1 MKSTENRATIYDVA
15 KLAKVSAATVSRVL
29 KGDSSVNAS
38 TYRRVEDAADALK
51 YERRLRQ
58 YPPQNCLI
66 VLNVPT
72 LNNAFYSRII
82 SGAQDAA
89 ATEGYHV
96 LVNAQQI
103 NEVNVEAF
111 LAMLRGVKA
120 VGLIELNALTT
131 DIARYLSQQIP
142 LVRCCEYDD
151 GLPEIAHVS
160 IDDFEA
166 TRRVMEHILSSG
178 RKKIAM
184 LCSPLRYRYA
194 RQRKAAFLASL
205 KNAGIEVRPEW
216 IVQVADIDFNMALT
230 AAARLL
236 SLPERPD
243 AVYTVSDIFAAA
255 IIRAAT
261 QAGLRVPQDLIVT
274 GFDNIDISESMVPS
288 ITTVRQPRYQLGFI
302 AMEMLANKLRGHTEK
317 EEQLL
322 NVDLILRESTQG

>member
-1 MKSTENRATIYDVA
+1 M
-15 KLAKVSAATVSRVL
+15 
-29 KGDSSVNAS
+29 
-38 TYRRVEDAADALK
+38 
-51 YERRLRQ
+51 
-58 YPPQNCLI
+58 
-66 VLNVPT
+66 PT

-89 ATEGYHV
+89 VTEGYHV

>member
-1 MKSTENRATIYDVA
+1 
-15 KLAKVSAATVSRVL
+15 
-29 KGDSSVNAS
+29 
-38 TYRRVEDAADALK
+38 
-51 YERRLRQ
+51 
-58 YPPQNCLI
+58 
-66 VLNVPT
+66 
-72 LNNAFYSRII
+72 
-82 SGAQDAA
+82 
-89 ATEGYHV
+89 
-96 LVNAQQI
+96 
-103 NEVNVEAF
+103 
-111 LAMLRGVKA
+111 
-120 VGLIELNALTT
+120 
-131 DIARYLSQQIP
+131 
-142 LVRCCEYDD
+142 
-151 GLPEIAHVS
+151 
-160 IDDFEA
+160 
-166 TRRVMEHILSSG
+166 MEHILSSG

>member
-38 TYRRVEDAADALK
+38 TYRRVEDAAAALK

-131 DIARYLSQQIP
+131 DIAGISANRF
-142 LVRCCEYDD
+142 RW
-151 GLPEIAHVS
+151 
-160 IDDFEA
+160 
-166 TRRVMEHILSSG
+166 SG
-178 RKKIAM
+178 AANTTTDSRK
-184 LCSPLRYRYA
+184 LRM
-194 RQRKAAFLASL
+194 S
-205 KNAGIEVRPEW
+205 
-216 IVQVADIDFNMALT
+216 ALT
-230 AAARLL
+230 ILK
-236 SLPERPD
+236 
-243 AVYTVSDIFAAA
+243 
-255 IIRAAT
+255 
-261 QAGLRVPQDLIVT
+261 
-274 GFDNIDISESMVPS
+274 
-288 ITTVRQPRYQLGFI
+288 PRG
-302 AMEMLANKLRGHTEK
+302 A
-317 EEQLL
+317 
-322 NVDLILRESTQG
+322 

>member
-1 MKSTENRATIYDVA
+1 
-15 KLAKVSAATVSRVL
+15 
-29 KGDSSVNAS
+29 
-38 TYRRVEDAADALK
+38 
-51 YERRLRQ
+51 
-58 YPPQNCLI
+58 
-66 VLNVPT
+66 
-72 LNNAFYSRII
+72 
-82 SGAQDAA
+82 
-89 ATEGYHV
+89 
-96 LVNAQQI
+96 
-103 NEVNVEAF
+103 
-111 LAMLRGVKA
+111 MLRSVKA

-151 GLPEIAHVS
+151 ALPEIAHVS

-194 RQRKAAFLASL
+194 RQRKAAFLSSL
-205 KNAGIEVRPEW
+205 ESANMEVRPEW
-216 IVQVADIDFNMALT
+216 IVQVADVDFNMALT

-255 IIRAAT
+255 IIRAAA

>member
-1 MKSTENRATIYDVA
+1 MKSMENRATIYDVA

-38 TYRRVEDAADALK
+38 TYRRVEDAAAALK

-58 YPPQNCLI
+58 YPPQNRLI

-89 ATEGYHV
+89 VTEGYHV

-166 TRRVMEHILSSG
+166 TRREIG
-178 RKKIAM
+178 RAH
-184 LCSPLRYRYA
+184 
-194 RQRKAAFLASL
+194 
-205 KNAGIEVRPEW
+205 V
-216 IVQVADIDFNMALT
+216 
-230 AAARLL
+230 
-236 SLPERPD
+236 
-243 AVYTVSDIFAAA
+243 
-255 IIRAAT
+255 
-261 QAGLRVPQDLIVT
+261 
-274 GFDNIDISESMVPS
+274 
-288 ITTVRQPRYQLGFI
+288 
-302 AMEMLANKLRGHTEK
+302 
-317 EEQLL
+317 
-322 NVDLILRESTQG
+322 

>member
-1 MKSTENRATIYDVA
+1 MKSMKNRATIYDVA

-38 TYRRVEDAADALK
+38 TYRRVEDAAAALK

-58 YPPQNCLI
+58 YPPQNRLI

-142 LVRCCEYDD
+142 LVQCCEYDD

-230 AAARLL
+230 AAARLWKKL
-236 SLPERPD
+236 LFQIRRPTPNRTTRT
-243 AVYTVSDIFAAA
+243 ASTV
-255 IIRAAT
+255 
-261 QAGLRVPQDLIVT
+261 
-274 GFDNIDISESMVPS
+274 
-288 ITTVRQPRYQLGFI
+288 
-302 AMEMLANKLRGHTEK
+302 
-317 EEQLL
+317 
-322 NVDLILRESTQG
+322 

>member
-38 TYRRVEDAADALK
+38 TFRRVEDAAAALK

-120 VGLIELNALTT
+120 VGLIRAE
-131 DIARYLSQQIP
+131 R
-142 LVRCCEYDD
+142 VDD
-151 GLPEIAHVS
+151 GYRQVS
-160 IDDFEA
+160 QPTDSAGPVLRI
-166 TRRVMEHILSSG
+166 RRRTPGNCACQH
-178 RKKIAM
+178 
-184 LCSPLRYRYA
+184 
-194 RQRKAAFLASL
+194 
-205 KNAGIEVRPEW
+205 
-216 IVQVADIDFNMALT
+216 
-230 AAARLL
+230 
-236 SLPERPD
+236 
-243 AVYTVSDIFAAA
+243 
-255 IIRAAT
+255 
-261 QAGLRVPQDLIVT
+261 
-274 GFDNIDISESMVPS
+274 
-288 ITTVRQPRYQLGFI
+288 
-302 AMEMLANKLRGHTEK
+302 
-317 EEQLL
+317 
-322 NVDLILRESTQG
+322 